1 MTLGSIPEIEKA
13 GFVPGQDM
21 IIISVDGGQDA
32 IDVLKQGKINCV
44 VECTPK
50 LGKEVMETAI
60 KLKNGETVDEVIHP
74 EERIFSDEQDLSNLE
89 PRGY

>member
-1 MTLGSIPEIEKA
+1 M
-13 GFVPGQDM
+13 
-21 IIISVDGGQDA
+21 
-32 IDVLKQGKINCV
+32 LKEGRINCV

-74 EERIFSDEQDLSNLE
+74 EERIFSDEQDLTNLN